1 MPIPAHGLGFRY
13 TLLKSRCHSSAFIY
27 SFPPA
32 GDLPRQVKTFP
43 QDHSTIGRVHDP
55 LPDWVPR
62 RRAEIGLRLRNARRA
77 AGLSQMTLGD
87 RIGRDH
93 KTISRWENALR
104 APDLTDLLLIADA
117 LDVPLA
123 DLVR

>member
-1 MPIPAHGLGFRY
+1 ML
-13 TLLKSRCHSSAFIY
+13 
-27 SFPPA
+27 
-32 GDLPRQVKTFP
+32 
-43 QDHSTIGRVHDP
+43 DP
-55 LPDWVPR
+55 LPDWVPQ
-62 RRAEIGLRLRNARRA
+62 RRAEIGLRIRDTRRA
-77 AGLSQMTLGD
+77 AGLSQLQLGE

-104 APDLTDLLLIADA
+104 APDLTDLLLIADT

>member
-1 MPIPAHGLGFRY
+1 MH
-13 TLLKSRCHSSAFIY
+13 H
-27 SFPPA
+27 
-32 GDLPRQVKTFP
+32 
-43 QDHSTIGRVHDP
+43 P

-62 RRAEIGLRLRNARRA
+62 RRAEIGLRIRTARRT
-77 AGLSQMTLGD
+77 AGLSQVALGD

-117 LDVPLA
+117 LDIPLA